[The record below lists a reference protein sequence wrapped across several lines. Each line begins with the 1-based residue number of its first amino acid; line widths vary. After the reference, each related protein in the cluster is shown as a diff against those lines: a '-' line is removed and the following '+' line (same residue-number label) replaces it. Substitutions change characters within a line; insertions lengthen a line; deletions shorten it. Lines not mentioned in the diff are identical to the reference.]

1 MHAFQATPLVL
12 LFTAITAASAPRF
25 AAVNVKEIYSKLP
38 STPLLQEKV
47 KQEREAIMKG
57 ESAEEL
63 RKLLS
68 DLQSIQAKL
77 GDKTVRQ
84 DENKYRDLARTYEL
98 KRQEAQAAQAQ
109 FETKKEATQKEI
121 NRKMVAQM
129 QKSLKRI
136 LLISAEIAEQRGFD
150 SVIDSSGNSNTGVPF
165 VLVIKD
171 APDLSAEVLAT
182 LKFLEI
188 PLISEPKVAEAPA
201 IDGAP

>member
-77 GDKTVRQ
+77 ADKTVRQ